1 MDGEMKNLNQIA
13 FQKEHAASVLKKI
26 REYNDYGYGW
36 YSQGTRDYEC
46 PFDNLVIEAICRF
59 KNRDYFLMY
68 HFVNQEHCKVVVKF
82 SDFQLEEFLQT
93 SDLNP
98 NEIIRFRT
106 NFLGINKQEDAFFP
120 IFPAMRISVLTRLD
134 EPEPRLKDT
143 VPFSVVSFRKLV
155 ERNLSS
161 KTKEEEEQET
171 REHAKKVLF
180 KLDQNLDVGFSLYQQ
195 GKRGLEAL
203 FSTFAI
209 DAIFYLPLE
218 KNFYLFSITR
228 FDPTRYC
235 VRCSY
240 EKKDEFLG
248 VIDRDLDWIEGFKKN
263 IELES
268 QAKRFGQPVY
278 PPIVFTVKAVL
289 SEPIDWFKET
299 VPFEA
304 INFSPWLLKELGY
317 TNESTLDPI

>member
-1 MDGEMKNLNQIA
+1 MDGEMKNLNQFA

-36 YSQGTRDYEC
+36 YSQGTTGYDW
-46 PFDNLVIEAICRF
+46 PFDNLIIEAMERF
-59 KNRDYFLMY
+59 GNQDYFLMY
-68 HFVNQEHCKVVVKF
+68 HFENSNNYKLAIKCPDSK
-82 SDFQLEEFLQT
+82 LEEFLNA

-98 NEIIRFRT
+98 NEVNRFRT
-106 NFLGINKQEDAFFP
+106 NLNGADKTQDSFFP

-134 EPEPRLKDT
+134 EPEPRMKET
-143 VPFSVVSFRKLV
+143 VPFKIISFREIDK
-155 ERNLSS
+155 
-161 KTKEEEEQET
+161 
-171 REHAKKVLF
+171 A
-180 KLDQNLDVGFSLYQQ
+180 KLDSENDSDNKLEIKDYARKVFAKLDKNQDVGYSLYQQ
-195 GKRGLEAL
+195 GKRNLETV
-203 FSTFAI
+203 FSTLAI
-209 DAIFYLPLE
+209 DAIFYLPWE

-228 FDPTRYC
+228 FEPTRYC

-278 PPIVFTVKAVL
+278 PPIVVTVKAVL
-289 SEPIDWFKET
+289 SQPIDWFKDT
-299 VPFEA
+299 VPFEVLS
-304 INFSPWLLKELGY
+304 FSPWLLKELGY
-317 TNESTLDPI
+317 TDESTLDPI